1 MYNVD
6 IFWFY
11 YEIIR
16 ANKRAS
22 CRSLLTVTSW
32 PWEPP
37 HFICISTQEHKH
49 VTPVSLA
56 RYRPWHIKAPQLLWM
71 MMVLLLFVTVC
82 RFCAV
87 YEPNV
92 DSYEVF
98 CFNNVDNFIV
108 SKVFA
113 KIWVFHG
120 YLLYLYE
127 KGETEY

>member
-1 MYNVD
+1 M
-6 IFWFY
+6 
-11 YEIIR
+11 
-16 ANKRAS
+16 
-22 CRSLLTVTSW
+22 
-32 PWEPP
+32 
-37 HFICISTQEHKH
+37 
-49 VTPVSLA
+49 TPVSLA

-108 SKVFA
+108 SKVFV

-120 YLLYLYE
+120 YILYLYE